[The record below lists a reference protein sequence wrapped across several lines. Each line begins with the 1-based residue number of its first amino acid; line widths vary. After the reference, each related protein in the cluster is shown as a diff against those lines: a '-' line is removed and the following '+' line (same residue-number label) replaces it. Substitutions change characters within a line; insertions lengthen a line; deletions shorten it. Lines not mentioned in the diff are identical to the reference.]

1 MRTLA
6 TIGLMLS
13 LMIFVASDALA
24 QGRGGG
30 GQRGMRGGSAASQ
43 NRNGAQSGAMQRQMM
58 QNRYR
63 MMQSGM
69 GNQMGYGQQNGM
81 GQQLRLRDGSCG
93 AQGDAGAIDPTQVQ
107 TMQMM
112 QQRMRQGQ
120 PGFGNTENGQG
131 AAKGMGR
138 GSQR

>member
-13 LMIFVASDALA
+13 LMIFITPDAFA

-30 GQRGMRGGSAASQ
+30 GQRAMRGGSGASQ
-43 NRNGAQSGAMQRQMM
+43 YRNGAQAGAMQRQMM

-69 GNQMGYGQQNGM
+69 GSQMGYGQQNGS
-81 GQQLRLRDGSCG
+81 GQQKRLRDGSCG
-93 AQGDAGAIDPTQVQ
+93 GQGNAGTMDATQMQ
-107 TMQMM
+107 MWQMM

-120 PGFGNTENGQG
+120 PIGNGQG
-131 AAKGMGR
+131 AANGNGR
-138 GSQR
+138 GGQR

>member
-1 MRTLA
+1 
-6 TIGLMLS
+6 
-13 LMIFVASDALA
+13 
-24 QGRGGG
+24 
-30 GQRGMRGGSAASQ
+30 MRGGSAASQ
-43 NRNGAQSGAMQRQMM
+43 NRNGAQAGAMQRQMM

-93 AQGDAGAIDPTQVQ
+93 GQGYAGAIDPTQVQ
-107 TMQMM
+107 GMQMM

-120 PGFGNTENGQG
+120 PGFGNMGNGQG
-131 AAKGMGR
+131 AAKGKGR
-138 GSQR
+138 GGQR

>member
-1 MRTLA
+1 MRTPA

-13 LMIFVASDALA
+13 LMIFITPDAFA

-30 GQRGMRGGSAASQ
+30 GQRAMRGGSGASQ
-43 NRNGAQSGAMQRQMM
+43 NRNGAQAGDMQRQMM

-69 GNQMGYGQQNGM
+69 GNQMRYGQQNGM

-93 AQGDAGAIDPTQVQ
+93 GQGYAGAMDPTQVQ
-107 TMQMM
+107 RMQMM
-112 QQRMRQGQ
+112 QQRMRQGH
-120 PGFGNTENGQG
+120 PH
-131 AAKGMGR
+131 
-138 GSQR
+138 